1 MIEVYKIFNGKYD
14 EEVTSWLR
22 SRYYDSHYDLR
33 GHQFSIYQSQIHSDI
48 RKFNFANR
56 VVLLWNSLPEVVVCA
71 DTVDTFKNRLDKFW
85 QDQEVLY
92 NYKADICTGSRSQ
105 ASAIL
110 DELINHLHC
119 VM

>member
-1 MIEVYKIFNGKYD
+1 MFNGKYD

-22 SRYYDSHYDLR
+22 SRHCKSYYDLR
-33 GHQFSIYQSQIHSDI
+33 GHQFSIYQSQVHCDI

-56 VVLLWNSLPEVVVCA
+56 VVSLWNSLPEAVVCA

-92 NYKADICTGSRSQ
+92 LLSDFFGITF
-105 ASAIL
+105 
-110 DELINHLHC
+110 LHFLS
-119 VM
+119 